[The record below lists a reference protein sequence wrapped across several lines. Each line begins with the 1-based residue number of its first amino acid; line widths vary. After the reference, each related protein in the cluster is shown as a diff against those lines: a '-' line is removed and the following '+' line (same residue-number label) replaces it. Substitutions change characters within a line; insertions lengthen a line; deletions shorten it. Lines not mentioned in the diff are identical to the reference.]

1 MPVLT
6 AISVAKL
13 KPKARRYEVR
23 DTRSSLRLIV
33 FPSGAKSWI
42 MRFRRPDG
50 RSAKLTLGPVHT
62 EGETEGAPV
71 IGGPLTLAG
80 ARKLAA
86 EIDLQRA
93 SGRDPAAD
101 RMAAK
106 RRVPDDAGLTFAVA
120 AQRFISEYAAKRTR
134 RWIITARMLGLDPD
148 GSLRPKGLAERWVDR
163 PVGTIEGQDI
173 HGVVEEAHK
182 QGVPGTRR
190 ISDGNTDILARLMH
204 ATLSKMFSW
213 LLSRREVTD
222 NPVRGVA
229 QPEHSEPRER
239 VLADREI
246 VAFWKACDQI
256 ASPLGAIFKV
266 MLLTGARRQEVAGM
280 TWVELNR
287 DAAMWELPGTRTK
300 NKRPH
305 RVPLSALVREV
316 ITALPKGDGG
326 NYVFSLNNG
335 RTPVGD
341 FSAVKRRLD
350 AAMPGVQPWR
360 RHDLR
365 RTAVTGMGELG
376 IRPDVI
382 ELVVN
387 HISGHRGGIAGVYNK
402 SELLPER
409 TAALQRWADH
419 VAGLVSGGTDNV
431 VPLHQRQA
439 GAA

>member
-23 DTRSSLRLIV
+23 DARSSLRLIV

-93 SGRDPAAD
+93 SGGDPAAD

-163 PVGTIEGQDI
+163 PVGTIDWHDI
-173 HGVVEEAHK
+173 HGVVEEARK

-229 QPEHSEPRER
+229 QPEHSQPRER

-246 VAFWKACDQI
+246 VDFWKACDQI

-335 RTPVGD
+335 RTHVGD
-341 FSAVKRRLD
+341 FSAVTSRRGDARRATVAAARLEADRRDRHGRTGHPAGCHRTCRESHQRPPGRHRRRLQQVRTTARAHSCP
-350 AAMPGVQPWR
+350 AAMGGSR
-360 RHDLR
+360 RWTH
-365 RTAVTGMGELG
+365 
-376 IRPDVI
+376 
-382 ELVVN
+382 
-387 HISGHRGGIAGVYNK
+387 
-402 SELLPER
+402 
-409 TAALQRWADH
+409 
-419 VAGLVSGGTDNV
+419 
-431 VPLHQRQA
+431 
-439 GAA
+439 